1 MFAGLG
7 VYGMAVVVG
16 VAVATTAV
24 AAAVASVVP
33 VAVSLSSM
41 VVSMVMCLM
50 SKVAG
55 GASVVGV
62 PDVEGSSYDNP
73 CTAEVEGGVSRLRLG
88 GSLDGVVVGVVVGW
102 VAGGGAPDGGE
113 DVEL

>member
-1 MFAGLG
+1 M
-7 VYGMAVVVG
+7 
-16 VAVATTAV
+16 
-24 AAAVASVVP
+24 
-33 VAVSLSSM
+33 
-41 VVSMVMCLM
+41 
-50 SKVAG
+50 
-55 GASVVGV
+55 VGV
-62 PDVEGSSYDNP
+62 PGVEGSSYNNP